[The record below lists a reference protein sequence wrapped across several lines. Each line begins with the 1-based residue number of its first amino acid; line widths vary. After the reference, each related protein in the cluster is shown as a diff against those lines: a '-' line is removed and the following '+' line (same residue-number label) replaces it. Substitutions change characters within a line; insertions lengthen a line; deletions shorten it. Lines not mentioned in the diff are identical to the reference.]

1 MDPTS
6 STTQVKPKPAKPN
19 PPVSNPQGAVASAPA
34 APTALNADGSYDF
47 LYTINP
53 QETRRL
59 LTRTGRANREEMEKE
74 LPRYVERIVKR
85 AVESEI
91 Y

>member
-1 MDPTS
+1 MEPPSLTPP
-6 STTQVKPKPAKPN
+6 VKPKPAKT
-19 PPVSNPQGAVASAPA
+19 GAVASSLA
-34 APTALNADGSYDF
+34 APPAPVLSQDGSYEF
-47 LYTINP
+47 IYVINP

-59 LTRTGRANREEMEKE
+59 LTRTGRATREEMERE